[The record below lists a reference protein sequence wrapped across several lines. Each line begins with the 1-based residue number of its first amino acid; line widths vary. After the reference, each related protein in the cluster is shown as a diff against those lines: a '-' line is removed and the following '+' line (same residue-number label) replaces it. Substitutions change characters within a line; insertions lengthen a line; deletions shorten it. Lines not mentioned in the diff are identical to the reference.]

1 VSDTV
6 ATLEET
12 GVAEVQSAP
21 EAAERPSRS
30 PTAMLLAIGLA
41 CGPQGLGLLT
51 PGALTSLDQATP
63 VALAILGA
71 LGGLSVG
78 RLRDAGS
85 RLVQATTLDAALT
98 MASVGAW
105 IGAAFWLQLVP
116 GVLFGQAFSVVCM
129 VAAASSLLLPR
140 GDDRPGSDQLALVS
154 EAGVIVPIVVGG
166 VALAVFREHTIVGT
180 ALLVA
185 QAAGAVLMLAVAA
198 WLLVGS
204 ASSDIERRVFT
215 VAAVMLVGG
224 AADYLSLSALLGG
237 FLAGAAWHVLAG
249 AARDGLREDI
259 LYVRQPFVAVVL
271 LLAGA
276 NTWVSVDALLLGGL
290 YAAARAA
297 GKVAGSALASQV
309 SPSFPKAAGWRL
321 LSPGV
326 FGVAFALN
334 ARRAVGPDL
343 ALALDVVTLGT
354 IAADLLA
361 DVAQRRGWRG

>member
-1 VSDTV
+1 MSDAV
-6 ATLEET
+6 AAIGRAGGDGDVESTRAI
-12 GVAEVQSAP
+12 GK
-21 EAAERPSRS
+21 PSRY
-30 PTAMLLAIGLA
+30 PTGALLAIGLA
-41 CGPQGLGLLT
+41 CGPQGLGLLS

-71 LGGLSVG
+71 LGGLSVA
-78 RLRDAGS
+78 RQRDAKR
-85 RLVQATTLDAALT
+85 RLIEATALDVAFT
-98 MASVGAW
+98 MASVALW
-105 IGAAFWLQLVP
+105 IGAAFWLDLVP
-116 GVLFGQAFSVVCM
+116 GVPFHIAFGVVCI
-129 VAAASSLLLPR
+129 VSAASSLLLPSTDTR
-140 GDDRPGSDQLALVS
+140 SGRDELALVA
-154 EAGVIVPIVVGG
+154 EAGVVIPIVVGG
-166 VALAVFREHTIVGT
+166 VALAVFREHTVVGT
-180 ALLVA
+180 MLLVA

-204 ASSDIERRVFT
+204 ASSDTERRVFT

-237 FLAGAAWHVLAG
+237 FLAGAAWHALGG
-249 AARDGLREDI
+249 AARDGLRADI

-276 NTWVSVDALLLGGL
+276 NTWVSVDALLLAGL
-290 YAAARAA
+290 YASARATGKIA
-297 GKVAGSALASQV
+297 GAALATRV
-309 SPSFPKAAGWRL
+309 SSRFPAEAGWRL

-326 FGVAFALN
+326 FGVAFALD

-361 DVAQRRGWRG
+361 DLAQRRRRRE